1 MQTPRELRLVVVRTL
16 GDIGTISV
24 DYTIMYLPPG
34 ASEGA
39 VAVEMGSERL
49 QGGQSSRDFSVTIPE
64 SMFLEPEGTF
74 SAIITNTSLVGGGEC
89 VGGVGVSVCCESMGG
104 GGGWRVH
111 AIINLSALVSS
122 ITSCDPLSPQLHFSS
137 PLLCLHVLA
146 HVPLLMSPFQ
156 SVLPTVTSDFTPDPS
171 R

>member
-34 ASEGA
+34 AA
-39 VAVEMGSERL
+39 QDAIVVEMGAERL

-74 SAIITNTSLVGGGEC
+74 SAVITNTSLVGGGEC
-89 VGGVGVSVCCESMGG
+89 VGSVGVGVCCESVWGWGG
-104 GGGWRVH
+104 RW
-111 AIINLSALVSS
+111 L
-122 ITSCDPLSPQLHFSS
+122 P
-137 PLLCLHVLA
+137 LHVL
-146 HVPLLMSPFQ
+146 
-156 SVLPTVTSDFTPDPS
+156 
-171 R
+171 